1 MSIIKIMNIYFL
13 TVIHLAPPISGHLQR
28 GWLDQVTVPPVEGH
42 GYWLLVPPVCRRFD
56 EFYTFE
62 LWTNAKHTT
71 GLLYII
77 SKYTNCIRSRAYTY
91 NLACIEQ
98 QYNYNPVLSK
108 YGDITP
114 HIQSLAKFQ
123 VGDNKIFFVLIM
135 SQILQILH
143 LSKKF
148 RICVIASSNLV

>member
-1 MSIIKIMNIYFL
+1 MMNIYFL
-13 TVIHLAPPISGHLQR
+13 RVIHLVPPHFRSPVG
-28 GWLDQVTVPPVEGH
+28 GWVRLGQVPPVETH
-42 GYWLLVPPVCRRFD
+42 GYWLLVPPVCTRFD

-71 GLLYII
+71 GLLYIF

-123 VGDNKIFFVLIM
+123 VGDNKIIFVLIM